1 MATRIRKGDTAVPP
15 AGAAANPN
23 AATRELLRGKRF
35 LAADRAAI
43 DLGEIAT
50 WDRYLLRERRL
61 LAPIDVQALYV
72 PPGGSEPMVR
82 LPMLVAGAGG
92 HAVQDVEDGMPDPF
106 DPGQPRPAG
115 VHLHWA
121 MPDALLRG
129 EMKSAADGAPNRLA
143 LPPLP
148 DRWIVLRLLLPSG
161 AAKPVV
167 TGWVLEADRAIAVP
181 LAQWTEDGAA
191 SASATPAG
199 TAIDADALTG
209 TVGGAVSWSGVYDAV
224 LNRFAFHD
232 PLDDVDALAR
242 PGVEEDCASYV
253 VAGWWS
259 DPGRDPLDA
268 ARSKASLHELLERM
282 RWRLLY
288 EWGDETAERSRQQA
302 QDDLRKALGL
312 TSAARTDAPRP
323 AKKTARQARAAA
335 QSAKATAYVP
345 LDKTVLALQ
354 PNLSASVF
362 AADAVQRFVAP
373 AWQLR
378 SCLLHGVIHGVPVR
392 GEPAVDRRPDSRTL
406 EVSLGLQEDDLLAAL
421 AVPGSAGI
429 EARRAADRLLTAFTA
444 QKVDRLGAADGAVEL
459 EEYEHGVAFA
469 SLPAGSAGNDR
480 YLKRVQTG
488 GVGGLALGRKRGIEV
503 AARQKSKTG
512 ASAAQSPLLQAQ
524 THFSVHARPS
534 LMIASEA
541 AIGDLAR
548 SRVGD
553 VLTPTEA
560 RVVDRPAPRHAFPTE
575 PMVAVRGA
583 SRSLRHSNDGRFS
596 ADGKLTC
603 RWPSH
608 VVSSID
614 GVIASDR
621 FIASLGNGSIPAEVL
636 GLAREALLHDP
647 YHDEWIAAALAPAGS
662 SRTALLK
669 RLKAESV
676 LRYGRDGTYDGATVA
691 FDPVLARAT
700 PARAMA
706 ARQQVRAGAWQ
717 QQKRVADEMRRFSLF
732 KGADPDPVGVT
743 TWAQPWI
750 PMWLEWEVKVE
761 GLDPPSLE
769 AWTLGAVDFENAT
782 VTIAGG
788 TAQVRG
794 RAQLATGAAKTLHDA
809 IDDWLRKEDAL
820 DAAEAGLVDE
830 DVEDSYRILADAV
843 EGLDVVTATL
853 DGLRHQLL
861 GLESTDGLR
870 RPAMPG
876 GVAEPAPVAP
886 PRGLLAGTLA
896 LTRARLLDAF
906 GRTLEVPVDA
916 VRTPARAAF
925 DDRPDVLAM
934 PPRLLRPARWQFRL
948 VDAATPAGAEGI
960 EARVDQIEPALQV
973 SPVAGFLMPDHL
985 DESLELFDAGGAP
998 VGELLHEPGSGGVMW
1013 EIAAGREGPADA
1025 GPHYGLAPAQRA
1037 LGDFAAAL
1045 VAADAAARQGAA
1057 LDPDGPGE
1065 SALSAMLRAVDTTL
1079 WSVDS
1084 FASLGSEHVAGLVGR
1099 PLAMVRAQLRLELR
1113 PPEDIDL
1120 SDPQWAEAWRQAE
1133 RDAARYAFPVR
1144 IGEITR
1150 SDDGVLG
1157 FFVDDDYSRFRLVD
1171 KAIAGAATESGRS
1184 RGQLGLYP
1192 PAPGMPANDAL
1203 VHPYIAGSDDADT
1216 LHLHL
1221 GQQVTLTML
1230 MHPAGKA
1237 TLTSGLLPRKQL
1249 ALARDWVGPGLT
1261 ALAPSLRTG
1270 PVLVETDLASEGQVR
1285 LPKVSVFGK
1294 DQNFLWRD
1302 TPATWRTDAILAATQ
1317 TALLPDSPAELREGW
1332 IRVAPDRPE
1341 GTS

>member
-1 MATRIRKGDTAVPP
+1 MSRRTRKEAAPLP

-23 AATRELLRGKRF
+23 AATIAALRSKRF

-50 WDRYLLRERRL
+50 WDKYLLRERRL
-61 LAPIDVQALYV
+61 LVPVDVQALYV
-72 PPGGSEPMVR
+72 PAGSSEPMVR

-92 HAVQDVEDGMPDPF
+92 KTVEDVEDGMPEPF

-129 EMKSAADGAPNRLA
+129 ELKEAGDGSANRLA

-148 DRWIVLRLLLPSG
+148 DRWVVLRLLLPSG
-161 AAKPVV
+161 ADRPVV
-167 TGWVLEADRAIAVP
+167 TGWVLEADRAVAVP
-181 LAQWTEDGAA
+181 LAQWTEDGQA
-191 SASATPAG
+191 SNAATPAG
-199 TAIDADALTG
+199 TPIAADALTG
-209 TVGGAVSWSGVYDAV
+209 TVGGSVAWSGVYDAV

-232 PLDDVDALAR
+232 PLDDADALAR
-242 PGVEEDCASYV
+242 PGVEEDCASYL

-259 DPGRDPLDA
+259 DAARDPLDA
-268 ARSKASLHELLERM
+268 ARDRASLHELLEGL

-288 EWGDETAERSRQQA
+288 EWGDEAGERSRQQA

-312 TSAARTDAPRP
+312 SSAGRRDTPRP
-323 AKKTARQARAAA
+323 TKKSAGRARAAA
-335 QSAKATAYVP
+335 QATSASAFVP
-345 LDKTVLALQ
+345 VDRNVLAVQ
-354 PNLSASVF
+354 PYVAASIF
-362 AADAVQRFVAP
+362 ANDAVERFVAP

-378 SCLLHGVIHGVPVR
+378 SSLLHGVIHGVPVR
-392 GEPAVDRRPDSRTL
+392 GAAALDRRPDSRSL
-406 EVSLGLQEDDLLAAL
+406 EVSLGLQEDDLVAAL
-421 AVPGSAGI
+421 AVPASASL
-429 EARRAADRLLTAFTA
+429 EERRSADRLLTAFTA

-459 EEYEHGVAFA
+459 EEHEHGAAFA

-488 GVGGLALGRKRGIEV
+488 GVGGLGVGRKR
-503 AARQKSKTG
+503 AKASATHLKKTG
-512 ASAAQSPLLQAQ
+512 AAAQGPMLQAQ
-524 THFSVHARPS
+524 TLFSLQARPS

-541 AIGDLAR
+541 LIGDLAR

-553 VLTPTEA
+553 VLAPTEA

-575 PMVAVRGA
+575 PMLAVRGA
-583 SRSLRHSNDGRFS
+583 GRSLRHGSDGRFS

-608 VVSSID
+608 VVASID
-614 GVIASDR
+614 GVIAADR
-621 FIASLGNGSIPAEVL
+621 FIASLGNGSLPSEVL
-636 GLAREALLHDP
+636 ALAREALLHDP
-647 YHDEWIAAALAPAGS
+647 YHDEWIAAALAPPGTG
-662 SRTALLK
+662 RTALLK
-669 RLKAESV
+669 RLKAESA

-706 ARQQVRAGAWQ
+706 ARQQARAGAWQ
-717 QQKRVADEMRRFSLF
+717 QQKRVADQMRRFSLF

-750 PMWLEWEVKVE
+750 PLWLEWEVAID
-761 GLDPPSLE
+761 GLDPPSLQ
-769 AWTLGAVDFENAT
+769 AWSLGAVDLENASLA
-782 VTIAGG
+782 IEGAS
-788 TAQVRG
+788 AYVRG
-794 RAQLATGAAKTLHDA
+794 RSPLTTGAAKTLHSA
-809 IDDWLRKEDAL
+809 IDDWLQKEEALDRADAGQVDDAL
-820 DAAEAGLVDE
+820 EE
-830 DVEDSYRILADAV
+830 SYRTLADAV

-861 GLESTDGLR
+861 GLRSSDGLR
-870 RPAMPG
+870 RPATPA
-876 GVAEPAPVAP
+876 GVANPVPEDAPHA
-886 PRGLLAGTLA
+886 LLAGRLK
-896 LTRARLLDAF
+896 LSRARLLDAF

-916 VRTPARAAF
+916 VRTPARASLDGEPGA
-925 DDRPDVLAM
+925 LAL
-934 PPRLLRPARWQFRL
+934 PPRLLRPARWLFRL
-948 VDAATPAGAEGI
+948 VEAGTPPAAEGI

-973 SPVAGFLMPDHL
+973 NPVAGFLMPDHL
-985 DESLELFDAGGAP
+985 DESLEVFDASGAP

-1025 GPHYGLAPAQRA
+1025 GPHYGLAPAQKA
-1037 LGDFAAAL
+1037 LGDLASAL
-1045 VAADAAARQGAA
+1045 VAADAAAREGAA
-1057 LDPDGPGE
+1057 LDPDGPHE
-1065 SALSAMLRAVDTTL
+1065 SALSAMLRAIDTTL

-1099 PLAMVRAQLRLELR
+1099 PIAVVRAQLRLELR
-1113 PPEDIDL
+1113 PPDDIDL
-1120 SDPQWAEAWRQAE
+1120 SDPVHAQQWRQAE

-1144 IGEITR
+1144 IGEVTR

-1171 KAIAGAATESGRS
+1171 KAIAGAATECGRS

-1192 PAPGMPANDAL
+1192 PPAGMPANEPLA
-1203 VHPYIAGSDDADT
+1203 HPYIAGSDDADT
-1216 LHLHL
+1216 LQLHI
-1221 GQQVTLTML
+1221 GQRVTLTLL
-1230 MHPAGKA
+1230 MHPSGKA
-1237 TLTSGLLPRKQL
+1237 TLTSGVLPRKQL
-1249 ALARDWVGPGLT
+1249 ALARDWVGPGL
-1261 ALAPSLRTG
+1261 AAIAPSLRTG
-1270 PVLVETDLASEGQVR
+1270 PVLVETDLAVEGQVR

-1317 TALLPDSPAELREGW
+1317 AALLPESPAELREGW
-1332 IRVAPDRPE
+1332 IRVAPDT
-1341 GTS
+1341 GNDDT

>member
-1 MATRIRKGDTAVPP
+1 MATRIRKGAAATPSA
-15 AGAAANPN
+15 AAAANPN
-23 AATRELLRGKRF
+23 VAIREALRGKRF

-82 LPMLVAGAGG
+82 LPMLLAGAGG
-92 HAVQDVEDGMPDPF
+92 KTVQDVEDGMPDPF

-121 MPDALLRG
+121 MLDALLRG
-129 EMKSAADGAPNRLA
+129 ELKSTPDGASNRLA

-148 DRWIVLRLLLPSG
+148 DRWVVLRLLLPTG
-161 AAKPVV
+161 AARPVV

-191 SASATPAG
+191 SSNATPAG
-199 TAIDADALTG
+199 APVDAEALTG

-242 PGVEEDCASYV
+242 PGVDEDCASYV

-259 DPGRDPLDA
+259 DPARDPLDA

-288 EWGDETAERSRQQA
+288 EWGEETAERGRQQA
-302 QDDLRKALGL
+302 QEDLRKALGL
-312 TSAARTDAPRP
+312 TSGARTDAPRP
-323 AKKTARQARAAA
+323 AKKTKRQARAAA
-335 QSAKATAYVP
+335 QSAQKAAYVP
-345 LDKTVLALQ
+345 MDKAVMAVQ

-362 AADAVQRFVAP
+362 AADAVERFVAP

-378 SCLLHGVIHGVPVR
+378 SSLLHGVIHGVPVR
-392 GEPAVDRRPDSRTL
+392 GDPTLDRRPDNRAL

-421 AVPGSAGI
+421 AVPEDADI

-488 GVGGLALGRKRGIEV
+488 GVGGLALGRKRAGDASV
-503 AARQKSKTG
+503 RQKRAG
-512 ASAAQSPLLQAQ
+512 ASAAQSPILQAQ

-534 LMIASEA
+534 LMVASEA
-541 AIGDLAR
+541 MIGDLAR

-583 SRSLRHSNDGRFS
+583 SRSLRHGNDGRFS

-608 VVSSID
+608 VVASID

-636 GLAREALLHDP
+636 NLAREALLHDP

-662 SRTALLK
+662 ARTALLK

-732 KGADPDPVGVT
+732 KGADPDPVGVS

-750 PMWLEWEVKVE
+750 PMWLEWEVEVA
-761 GLDPPSLE
+761 GLDPPDLL
-769 AWTLGAVDFENAT
+769 AWKLGAVDLETASVAIT
-782 VTIAGG
+782 GDV
-788 TAQVRG
+788 AQVRG
-794 RAQLATGAAKTLHDA
+794 RAQLTTGAAKTLHDA
-809 IDDWLRKEDAL
+809 IDDWLDKEEAL
-820 DAAEAGLVDE
+820 DAVEAGLVDE
-830 DVEDSYRILADAV
+830 DVEASYRALAEAV

-861 GLESTDGLR
+861 GLASTDGLR
-870 RPAMPG
+870 RPATPEG
-876 GVAEPAPVAP
+876 TAEPAPVAA
-886 PRGLLAGTLA
+886 PRGLLAGSLV

-916 VRTPARAAF
+916 VRTPARASL
-925 DDRPDVLAM
+925 DDRQGTLAL

-985 DESLELFDAGGAP
+985 DESLEVFDAAGAP

-1025 GPHYGLAPAQRA
+1025 GPHYGLAPAQKA

-1065 SALSAMLRAVDTTL
+1065 SALSAMLRAIDTTL

-1113 PPEDIDL
+1113 APDDIDL
-1120 SDPQWAEAWRQAE
+1120 SDPRWAEAWRQAE
-1133 RDAARYAFPVR
+1133 RDAAGYAFPVR

-1157 FFVDDDYSRFRLVD
+1157 FFVDDDYSRFHLVD

-1192 PAPGMPANDAL
+1192 PAAGMPPSEAL

-1221 GQQVTLTML
+1221 GQQVTLTVL

-1249 ALARDWVGPGLT
+1249 ALARDWVGPGLA

-1332 IRVAPDRPE
+1332 IRVAPDRPD